1 MYSSYNKIVC
11 IYDIRT
17 IDYKN
22 LLPLK
27 TAQSNIV
34 AQKIDTNQSSFSTSI
49 TETLTSIER
58 QRTFHLQA
66 LSKREYHCNLILD
79 LFNRLQSL
87 EAKENERNLSVHYA
101 YIATHALVK

>member
-1 MYSSYNKIVC
+1 MH
-11 IYDIRT
+11 T

-22 LLPLK
+22 LLPFE

-34 AQKIDTNQSSFSTSI
+34 AQKIDTINSSI

-58 QRTFHLQA
+58 QRPFHLQA
-66 LSKREYHCNLILD
+66 LSKREYHRNLILD
-79 LFNRLQSL
+79 LFNRLESL

-101 YIATHALVK
+101 YRNACVGEIKG